1 VSQLG
6 ASARAATPREWAL
19 ATGGGLALAAGLVW
33 WLRGSPPEP
42 APTVTAP
49 APPVAPP
56 APAAPPPAAAPAASL
71 PAGLILRGTLPRG
84 DGGSAVIE
92 TADGKQR
99 LVRVGG
105 AVAPGVRLVGVTP
118 RQVELAAGDRRM
130 VLGFPDAPAES
141 APPAAMPD
149 ANRWRLALA
158 PVRGPDGISGWRISD
173 AAAQP
178 LLGKAG
184 LMTGD
189 ILLEANGSPLI
200 SEEKIIE
207 LGAELAANGVLEL
220 RYTRAGKAGIARIS
234 APR

>member
-1 VSQLG
+1 MSRLG
-6 ASARAATPREWAL
+6 ASARAASPREWAL
-19 ATGGGLALAAGLVW
+19 AIGGGLALAAGLVW
-33 WLRGSPPEP
+33 WLRGAPPEP
-42 APTVTAP
+42 APAAAP
-49 APPVAPP
+49 APALPMAAPP
-56 APAAPPPAAAPAASL
+56 TAPPPPPAATIP
-71 PAGLILRGTLPRG
+71 PGLILRGTLPRG
-84 DGGSAVIE
+84 NGGSAVIE
-92 TADGKQR
+92 TSDGKQR

-105 AVAPGVRLVGVTP
+105 AVAPGVRLVGVSP
-118 RQVELAAGDRRM
+118 RQVELAAGERPM

-141 APPAAMPD
+141 AAPAAMPD

-184 LMTGD
+184 LMAGD

-207 LGAELAANGVLEL
+207 LGAELAANGALEL
-220 RYTRAGKAGIARIS
+220 RYTRAGKAGIARIA